1 MDWEEF
7 VHSGRAVEFQ
17 LRARSFSGFLLDI
30 AQEVA
35 DHNTL
40 SSWVRET
47 NAKMVAK

>member
-7 VHSGRAVEFQ
+7 VHGERAVEFQ
-17 LRARSFSGFLLDI
+17 LRAKSFSGLLAEI

-35 DHNTL
+35 GHSTL

-47 NAKMVAK
+47 NAKLVAR